1 MLSSQA
7 GLLSLCE
14 QHKELMIFEDYTFL
28 ITPALRA
35 VEAVLKHILVLHG
48 VRIGT
53 GTGHFA
59 AALRQIRNRQDYYPL

>member
-1 MLSSQA
+1 
-7 GLLSLCE
+7 
-14 QHKELMIFEDYTFL
+14 MIFEDYTFL

-59 AALRQIRNRQDYYPL
+59 AALRQIRNHRQDCYPL